1 MRQVEIVKNTVAAKR
16 SVRVGDIV
24 PLDDAEAQ
32 FLIHCGKAKA
42 YTPPPSPS
50 SPSESPETEETPAP
64 RRRGRRQHEE
74 TSQ

>member
-16 SVRVGDIV
+16 PVRVGEIV
-24 PLDDAEAQ
+24 DLDDAEAQ

-42 YTPPPSPS
+42 YTPPPAA
-50 SPSESPETEETPAP
+50 PSEPPNTDETPAP

>member
-1 MRQVEIVKNTVAAKR
+1 MRQVEILKNTVAAKR

-42 YTPPPSPS
+42 YTPPPAPIES
-50 SPSESPETEETPAP
+50 SETEATPAP

-74 TSQ
+74 TPQ